1 VTVKVLL
8 DSGATGMFIDKKTME
23 KYGFRLQKLKRPLI
37 VRNINGI
44 GNNGGNITYQV
55 EINVF
60 YKNHI
65 KRMRMDIYNL
75 GRIEVILGMPC

>member
-1 VTVKVLL
+1 VIVKVLL
-8 DSGATGMFIDKKTME
+8 DSGATGMFIDKKTIE
-23 KYGFRLQKLKRPLI
+23 KYGFRLQKLERPLI
-37 VRNINGI
+37 VRNINRI

-65 KRMRMDIYNL
+65 KRMRMDICNL
-75 GRIEVILGMPC
+75 GRMEVILGMPC